1 MRDCNPEPEGVCS
14 ARRTVEIV
22 GAEEKREFNGKLQPF
37 DVSKALRVHIPEFQ
51 DDYSISAWFKWV
63 PPAD

>member
-1 MRDCNPEPEGVCS
+1 
-14 ARRTVEIV
+14 V